1 MLILRRIE
9 VVGLTLLFVLFA
21 AVGIAQSD
29 GHSLMAQ
36 KTILDKDTAVY
47 SISNCT
53 ALVVLSKDQCSACG
67 NSIPELSKKLAKLG
81 YESSFAIVMD
91 RGLMDCKND
100 EFYLKSVFDPDP
112 PIFFLKDKTVTYK
125 GAGDLEYQS
134 IHLKTTPSLI
144 LFTDSGTTVVHSPD
158 VMDDYAKVQSLVMVP
173 RTCLKS
179 KSKKPFF
186 QRSIEGGF

>member
-1 MLILRRIE
+1 M
-9 VVGLTLLFVLFA
+9 VGLTLLFVLFA

-29 GHSLMAQ
+29 GNSLIAQ

-186 QRSIEGGF
+186 QKSIDDGF